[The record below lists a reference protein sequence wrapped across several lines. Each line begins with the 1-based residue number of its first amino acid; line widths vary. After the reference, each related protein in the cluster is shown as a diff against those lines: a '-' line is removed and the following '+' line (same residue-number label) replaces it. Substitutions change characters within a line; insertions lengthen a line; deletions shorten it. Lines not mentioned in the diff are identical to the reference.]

1 MRIIKSLQVII
12 LSIAL
17 LFANT
22 IYASTNASAIVTPP
36 LTKCNIRVDNPHISK
51 NLLRTRGILAVKVNA
66 RSKCNKSMRDLVLTV
81 EIYKIG
87 FFRDEKVAD
96 EKEAEQG
103 LIFANKV
110 IRNEKTYFKC
120 KNTKLSK
127 YYGIAFATATI
138 GGKFVKT
145 FHVITEKTIAL
156 KCGT

>member
-1 MRIIKSLQVII
+1 MKIIKSFQVIS
-12 LSIAL
+12 LSISFIL
-17 LFANT
+17 ANT
-22 IYASTNASAIVTPP
+22 LYVPTNASTVVTLP
-36 LTKCNIRVDNPHISK
+36 LTKCNIRVDNPYISG
-51 NLLRTRGILAVKVNA
+51 NLFRTRGILAVKVNA
-66 RSKCNKSMRDLVLTV
+66 RSKCNKPMRDLVLTV

-87 FFRDEKVAD
+87 FFRDQKVAD
-96 EKEAEQG
+96 EKETEQG
-103 LIFANKV
+103 LIFTNKV
-110 IRNEKTYFKC
+110 IKNEKTYFKC

>member
-1 MRIIKSLQVII
+1 MKIIKSFQVIS
-12 LSIAL
+12 LSISFIL
-17 LFANT
+17 ANT
-22 IYASTNASAIVTPP
+22 LYVPTNASTVVTLP
-36 LTKCNIRVDNPHISK
+36 LTKCNIRVDNPHISG
-51 NLLRTRGILAVKVNA
+51 NLFRTRGILAVKVNA
-66 RSKCNKSMRDLVLTV
+66 RSKCNKPMRDLVLTV

-87 FFRDEKVAD
+87 FFRDQKVAD
-96 EKEAEQG
+96 EKETEQG
-103 LIFANKV
+103 LIFTNKV
-110 IRNEKTYFKC
+110 IKNEKTYFKC

>member
-1 MRIIKSLQVII
+1 MKIIKRFQVIS
-12 LSIAL
+12 LSIS
-17 LFANT
+17 FIFGNT
-22 IYASTNASAIVTPP
+22 LYVSTNASAVITPP
-36 LTKCNIRVDNPHISK
+36 LTKCNIRVDNPHISE

-66 RSKCNKSMRDLVLTV
+66 RSKCSKSMRDLVLTV
-81 EIYKIG
+81 EIFKIG
-87 FFRDEKVAD
+87 FFRDQRVAD
-96 EKEAEQG
+96 EKETEQG

-110 IRNEKTYFKC
+110 IKNEKTYFKC

-127 YYGIAFATATI
+127 YHGIAFATATI

>member
-17 LFANT
+17 IFANT

-66 RSKCNKSMRDLVLTV
+66 RSKCNKPMRDLVLTV

-138 GGKFVKT
+138 GRKFVKT